1 MKIVLFLVLVLMLS
15 SDGLVAAYSV
25 NRRRKVSV
33 IERETQLMIDRAG
46 VMDWPEELGYL
57 IKTGKANIPGSVKRR
72 RGYTTRGNQLIARDA
87 WAPMIVDVDK
97 RIERIIR

>member
-1 MKIVLFLVLVLMLS
+1 MKIILFLVLVLILS
-15 SDGLVAAYSV
+15 SDGLMAVYSI
-25 NRRRKVSV
+25 NRRRKANL
-33 IERETQLMIDRAG
+33 IEHDTQLMIARAS
-46 VMDWPEELGYL
+46 VMDWAEELGYL

-87 WAPMIVDVDK
+87 WAPMIVEIDK